1 MPLTMTAEQ
10 LRAETLAQTEALKL
24 ALRREM
30 RRRDL
35 RQRDLARQLGYSDS
49 YLANLLGNVKGR
61 EPAGLRVDT
70 FLALARLVEASPLDL
85 LAEVLAVPA
94 PEQARASLRTR
105 AAILDLAA
113 VFDLAEGLPESKVEE
128 LARSTMRLVGEMM
141 RLLAEREERSAAE
154 AAD

>member
-1 MPLTMTAEQ
+1 MTPSAATEQ

-30 RRRDL
+30 RRRDH

-70 FLALARLVEASPLDL
+70 FLALARLLEASPLDL
-85 LAEVLAVPA
+85 MAEVLAVPA
-94 PEQARASLRTR
+94 PEQARATQRTR
-105 AAILDLAA
+105 TAILDLAA
-113 VFDLAEGLPESKVEE
+113 VFELAEGLPESKIEV
-128 LARSTMRLVGEMM
+128 LARSTTQLVTEMM
-141 RLLAEREERSAAE
+141 SLLAEEER
-154 AAD
+154 

>member
-30 RRRDL
+30 RRRDH
-35 RQRDLARQLGYSDS
+35 RQRDLARHLGYSDS

-70 FLALARLVEASPLDL
+70 FLALASLVEARPLNL

-94 PEQARASLRTR
+94 P
-105 AAILDLAA
+105 
-113 VFDLAEGLPESKVEE
+113 
-128 LARSTMRLVGEMM
+128 
-141 RLLAEREERSAAE
+141 
-154 AAD
+154 